1 MSTPHHLPS
10 QSVDVAGIVV
20 DDPEPGRR
28 RLRHVSIAALVVAAV
43 AWLAVF
49 FVGVLGSETNGLR
62 ASWFAIFPT
71 GVSIMGHVALAQG
84 LRGGP
89 GFVRALLAGAA
100 SSLLLWFFF
109 EGIWPSL

>member
-1 MSTPHHLPS
+1 MSPPHHLPS
-10 QSVDVAGIVV
+10 QSVDVAGVVV

-28 RLRHVSIAALVVAAV
+28 RLRHLSIAALVVAAV

-49 FVGVLGSETNGLR
+49 FVGVLGSETDGVR

-71 GVSIMGHVALAQG
+71 GFGVMGHVALAQG

-89 GFVRALLAGAA
+89 GLVRALLAGVA
-100 SSLLLWFFF
+100 SSLLLWAFF